1 MVEESRPLAGKVAL
15 LVGGTKGIGRATA
28 LKLACLGATVVVVGR
43 DRVAGERTRQE
54 IEGHGGVGMFIAAD
68 VSLLSEV
75 RRLATKVQARYERL
89 HLLIHTA
96 DVFRIKRADT
106 PEGLEVSFAVNYLSR
121 FLLNQLLLDLLVS
134 GAPARSLHVSA
145 AGIPGRLDLRDVPPR
160 ATVSSFRGH
169 NLGQRA
175 NDVYCVEMAA
185 RLTGT
190 GVTINAL
197 MPGFVDTGLRRQF
210 RSQHVLFAVS
220 EVLTRPWVQTPE
232 QFAERILHWATAP
245 ETATVSGQ
253 LIGMRGRPIRLPA
266 RVTDRALRRGL
277 FERSERLI
285 ARHPLLPRK
294 CPT

>member
-1 MVEESRPLAGKVAL
+1 
-15 LVGGTKGIGRATA
+15 
-28 LKLACLGATVVVVGR
+28 
-43 DRVAGERTRQE
+43 
-54 IEGHGGVGMFIAAD
+54 
-68 VSLLSEV
+68 
-75 RRLATKVQARYERL
+75 
-89 HLLIHTA
+89 
-96 DVFRIKRADT
+96 
-106 PEGLEVSFAVNYLSR
+106 
-121 FLLNQLLLDLLVS
+121 
-134 GAPARSLHVSA
+134 
-145 AGIPGRLDLRDVPPR
+145 VPPR